1 MSFCRIQLE
10 NYNILIFFKINT
22 SSSRY
27 FYLLLFICNRK
38 KLNRVFLTY
47 RLTSWKV
54 MPSCWNTEKINE
66 KQSMIFLLSLPLPFF
81 TKTLSS
87 KFWFCHCTKV
97 NTHFWFNHKIYV
109 IYTNTQGNIFRILPI
124 GALWAKNGF
133 YHDVNYTELV

>member
-87 KFWFCHCTKV
+87 KFWFCHCTEA
-97 NTHFWFNHKIYV
+97 NTHFWFNHTLRVTFSEYC
-109 IYTNTQGNIFRILPI
+109 Q
-124 GALWAKNGF
+124 
-133 YHDVNYTELV
+133 LVLFEQKMVFTTMWIIRNWFKMLSFT